1 MASDISAFF
10 RSKSDKLS
18 PGQRSMINNLSKVPK
33 PHTYVKPLTRSHKA
47 TTQPHKELFTP
58 MTDEEWWNSS
68 FYIRSKSFGF
78 DTNGKKK

>member
-33 PHTYVKPLTRSHKA
+33 PYTYVKPLTRSHKA
-47 TTQPHKELFTP
+47 TIQPHKEPFIP
-58 MTDEEWWNSS
+58 MTDEEWWNSL
-68 FYIRSKSFGF
+68 FYVRSKSFGF
-78 DTNGKKK
+78 DMNGKKK